1 MKKSYKTSLF
11 TIGTIV
17 ISIFTMSSF
26 VNKKTTPI
34 KNLTVAPTAYKNL
47 ITYQE
52 GDMYVYSTSAVKP
65 EKMKKFQQVAA
76 KSIAAKGMVPS
87 SIKEVLTF
95 SEKDPSAFYE
105 QDLKSGT
112 LSFSKGMDGYYEK
125 ASIRLPDPEKA
136 KDISL
141 SFLKET
147 GLAPANL
154 KELKMMHSGGLRAS
168 AAGSEEVMVVLRTIT
183 YGRMLNGVPVYGAG
197 SKIIVHVG
205 NKGEIVGVKSRW
217 KEVEKTSSKA
227 VGKSSLKNAKQ
238 AEMEMQRQLMKDY
251 GKEAK
256 FKIKDMYLAYYDG
269 GKNYIQPAYFFQ
281 VDIMLPKVKESPS
294 ITFDYI
300 GIVSALNNPPE
311 AIAAAEESPQAQRM
325 IKKTSLKGSRIS
337 NPKNKNDID

>member
-11 TIGTIV
+11 TIGTIL
-17 ISIFTMSSF
+17 ISIFAMSSF
-26 VNKKTTPI
+26 VNKKTAST
-34 KNLTVAPTAYKNL
+34 TDVTFTPTAYTNL
-47 ITYQE
+47 ITYQK
-52 GDMYVYSTSAVKP
+52 GDMYVYATSAVNP
-65 EKMKKFQQVAA
+65 EKVKKFQQVAA
-76 KSIAAKGMVPS
+76 KSIAARGLVPS

-125 ASIRLPDPEKA
+125 SSVRLPDQEKA

-168 AAGSEEVMVVLRTIT
+168 AAGSETVKDVLRTIT

-205 NKGEIVGVKSRW
+205 NNGEIVGVKSRW
-217 KEVEKTSSKA
+217 KEIESKGKTVNKA
-227 VGKSSLKNAKQ
+227 SLISAKQ
-238 AEMEMQRQLMKDY
+238 AEATMQRQLMKEY
-251 GKEAK
+251 GKDAR

-269 GKNYIQPAYFFQ
+269 GKNFIQPAYFFQ
-281 VDIMLPKVKESPS
+281 IDISLPRVKESPG
-294 ITFDYI
+294 IKFDYI
-300 GIVSALNNPPE
+300 GIVSALSDPPE
-311 AIAAAEESPQAQRM
+311 AIAPAEESPEAQKM
-325 IKKTSLKGSRIS
+325 IKKTSLKQSRIS
-337 NPKNKNDID
+337 NIKNKKEVD